1 MMPALRSPHTVWMQP
16 APAPTVGTRRFAD
29 PRSRQATMS
38 EPLLL
43 DEFPAD
49 LEPADGLTADRGAG
63 RAGTARALA
72 PRRHAWRRPRAKALG
87 RLNGSC

>member
-1 MMPALRSPHTVWMQP
+1 MPALRSPHTVWMQP

-43 DEFPAD
+43 DEFPATWNRQ
-49 LEPADGLTADRGAG
+49 TA
-63 RAGTARALA
+63 
-72 PRRHAWRRPRAKALG
+72 
-87 RLNGSC
+87 